1 MWERH
6 RPGIPADLTFFSQ
19 TFNDIIEQRTN
30 GLSIAAL
37 MASVITIL
45 IAGFGLFALAS
56 FSSLQRTKEIGIRK
70 TLGASSRAIVM
81 LLSWDFI
88 KPVLISC
95 ILAWPLAYFA
105 IDRFY
110 GSFNAQATFSIA
122 YYIIVAL
129 GVIGVALLTVAVQ
142 CIRAANADPVR
153 SLRYE

>member
-1 MWERH
+1 
-6 RPGIPADLTFFSQ
+6 
-19 TFNDIIEQRTN
+19 
-30 GLSIAAL
+30 
-37 MASVITIL
+37 
-45 IAGFGLFALAS
+45 
-56 FSSLQRTKEIGIRK
+56 
-70 TLGASSRAIVM
+70 M

-95 ILAWPLAYFA
+95 FLAWPLAYFA

-110 GSFNAQATFSIA
+110 GSFTAQATFSIA